1 MPLINITLLEGKPD
15 SFLQAVGDTLQQA
28 LMETWGIPEHDRFHI
43 FHEIKAE
50 HFHIDREMWGVQRS
64 DDVIVFHF
72 TTSPRTSEM
81 KKAFFKRLPELLHEK
96 VGVRPEDVFIS
107 LVSNTEEDWSF
118 GNGKM
123 QLKDGE

>member
-1 MPLINITLLEGKPD
+1 
-15 SFLQAVGDTLQQA
+15 
-28 LMETWGIPEHDRFHI
+28 LM
-43 FHEIKAE
+43 HEN
-50 HFHIDREMWGVQRS
+50 
-64 DDVIVFHF
+64 
-72 TTSPRTSEM
+72 
-81 KKAFFKRLPELLHEK
+81 

>member
-1 MPLINITLLEGKPD
+1 MPLINITLLEGKPE
-15 SFLQAVGDTLQQA
+15 SYLQAVGDTLHQA
-28 LMETWGIPEHDRFHI
+28 LMETWDIPEQDRFHI
-43 FHEIKAE
+43 FHEAKAG
-50 HFHIDREMWGVQRS
+50 HFHINREMWDVQRS

-96 VGVRPEDVFIS
+96 VGIRPEDVFIS